1 MRRLQTFDC
10 APSGTAGGCGEDFR
24 QKILDC
30 GGTILTGF
38 GAEPH
43 QLMVDF
49 HRKILYFSIKET
61 TPLTGGTVPV
71 RRTLRVLLM
80 FHLFEIRHAEAP
92 KSVNRIF

>member
-1 MRRLQTFDC
+1 VVHRTLEDEKVADLRLR
-10 APSGTAGGCGEDFR
+10 PVGG
-24 QKILDC
+24 
-30 GGTILTGF
+30 GGIILTGF